1 VAEVG
6 WRFIAELTQMSLGI
20 AVLEFGWLLLITS
33 AALVFLPTVPAHWPA
48 GGELAWMALP
58 SAFSCTLSYYYNDLY
73 NPGIVK
79 TFRDFCSRL
88 PQALL
93 LASVLLALYFL
104 GASALGRAPSPL
116 SYAAIGALFAIAVSL
131 PLRWT
136 AYAVM
141 ANPPFSERV
150 LILGTGPLAF
160 SIAKELRST
169 ADVRHKIVGALNE
182 TDGSSSELQLSG
194 RHALLLGSLDEL
206 REAAAEF
213 HPHRIIVALTER
225 RRRLPVQELLNQR
238 LQGLVIEDGIEAY
251 ERIAGKLAVE
261 SLRPSSVI
269 FSKDFHKSKWQIGIR
284 RALSA
289 LTAAAGLVLMAPFM
303 ALIAALIKL
312 DSHGPVFFRQER
324 IGMGGHHFWLFKFR
338 TMVPTS
344 QATSEWERDNR
355 GRITRVG
362 SWLRKFRLDELP
374 QLVNIVRGEMNLI
387 GPRPHPV
394 TNYNL
399 FTEKIPYYSL
409 RSILR
414 PGMTGWAQIRF
425 GYANNLEEELE
436 KMRFDLYYIKNMSIW
451 LDLRILLDTVRF
463 VLFGQDAAP
472 MAETDL
478 RATTA
483 M

>member
-1 VAEVG
+1 
-6 WRFIAELTQMSLGI
+6 MSLGI

-33 AALVFLPTVPAHWPA
+33 AALIFLPTLPTHWPA

-58 SAFSCTLSYYYNDLY
+58 SACSCTLSYYYNDLY

-79 TFRDFCSRL
+79 SFRDFCARL

-93 LASVLLALYFL
+93 LAAILLAVYFL
-104 GASALGRAPSPL
+104 GASALGRAASPL
-116 SYAAIGALFAIAVSL
+116 SYAAIGALFAIAVSV

-136 AYAVM
+136 AYAIM

-160 SIAKELRST
+160 SIAKEIRST
-169 ADVRHKIVGALNE
+169 ADVRHKIVGALN
-182 TDGSSSELQLSG
+182 DGEGSLGELRLSG
-194 RHALLLGSLDEL
+194 RHALLLGSIDEL
-206 REAAAEF
+206 KQTALEF
-213 HPHRIIVALTER
+213 RPHRIIVALTER

-261 SLRPSSVI
+261 SLRPSAVI
-269 FSKDFHKSKWQIGIR
+269 FSKDFHKSRWQIGVR

-289 LTAAAGLVLMAPFM
+289 IVAAIGLILTAPLM
-303 ALIAALIKL
+303 ALIAVFIKL
-312 DSHGPVFFRQER
+312 DSRGPVLFRQER
-324 IGMGGHHFWLFKFR
+324 IGMGGRHFWLFKFR
-338 TMVPTS
+338 TMLPAAE
-344 QATSEWERDNR
+344 ATSEWERDNL

-362 SWLRKFRLDELP
+362 CWLRKFRLDELP
-374 QLVNIVRGEMNLI
+374 QLVNILRGEMNLI

-409 RSILR
+409 RAILR
-414 PGMTGWAQIRF
+414 PGMTGWAQTRF

-463 VLFGQDAAP
+463 ILFAQEP
-472 MAETDL
+472 SNVAEQDL
-478 RATTA
+478 RATTTV
-483 M
+483 

>member
-1 VAEVG
+1 
-6 WRFIAELTQMSLGI
+6 MSLGI

-33 AALVFLPTVPAHWPA
+33 AALIFLPTLPAHWPA

-58 SAFSCTLSYYYNDLY
+58 SACSCTLSYYYNDLY

-79 TFRDFCSRL
+79 SFRDFCARL

-93 LASVLLALYFL
+93 LAAILLAVYFL
-104 GASALGRAPSPL
+104 GASALGRAASPL
-116 SYAAIGALFAIAVSL
+116 SYAAIGALFAIAVSV

-136 AYAVM
+136 AYAIM

-160 SIAKELRST
+160 SIAKEIRST
-169 ADVRHKIVGALNE
+169 ADVRHKIVGALN
-182 TDGSSSELQLSG
+182 DGEGSLGELRLSG
-194 RHALLLGSLDEL
+194 RHALLLGSIDEL
-206 REAAAEF
+206 RQTALEF
-213 HPHRIIVALTER
+213 RPHRIIVALTER

-261 SLRPSSVI
+261 SLRPSAVI
-269 FSKDFHKSKWQIGIR
+269 FSKDFHKSRWQIGVR

-289 LTAAAGLVLMAPFM
+289 IVAAIGLILTAPLM
-303 ALIAALIKL
+303 ALIAVLIKL
-312 DSHGPVFFRQER
+312 DSRGPVLFRQER
-324 IGMGGHHFWLFKFR
+324 IGMGGRHFWLFKFR
-338 TMVPTS
+338 TMLPVAE
-344 QATSEWERDNR
+344 ATSEWERDNLR
-355 GRITRVG
+355 RITRVG
-362 SWLRKFRLDELP
+362 CWLRKFRLDELP
-374 QLVNIVRGEMNLI
+374 QLVNILRGEMNLI

-409 RSILR
+409 RAILR
-414 PGMTGWAQIRF
+414 PGMTGWAQTRF

-463 VLFGQDAAP
+463 ILFGQEP
-472 MAETDL
+472 SNVAEQDL
-478 RATTA
+478 RATTTV
-483 M
+483 

>member
-1 VAEVG
+1 
-6 WRFIAELTQMSLGI
+6 MSLGI

-33 AALVFLPTVPAHWPA
+33 AALIFLPTLPAHWPT

-73 NPGIVK
+73 NPGVVK

-93 LASVLLALYFL
+93 LAAVLLAIYFL
-104 GASALGRAPSPL
+104 TAAGLGRAPSPL

-141 ANPPFSERV
+141 ANPPFSERI

-160 SIAKELRST
+160 SIAKELRQSV
-169 ADVRHKIVGALNE
+169 DVRHKIVGALN
-182 TDGSSSELQLSG
+182 DGDGAPGDLQLSG
-194 RHALLLGSLDEL
+194 RHALLLGSVDEL
-206 REAAAEF
+206 KQAALEF

-269 FSKDFHKSKWQIGIR
+269 FSKDFHKSRWQIGTR
-284 RALSA
+284 RVLSA
-289 LTAAAGLVLMAPFM
+289 LVATIGLVIIAPFM
-303 ALIAALIKL
+303 AIIALFIKL
-312 DSHGPVFFRQER
+312 DSPGPVFFRQER
-324 IGMGGHHFWLFKFR
+324 IGMGGRHFWLFKFR
-338 TMVPTS
+338 TMLPV
-344 QATSEWERDNR
+344 AEAISEWERDNL

-362 SWLRKFRLDELP
+362 FWLRKFRLDELP
-374 QLVNIVRGEMNLI
+374 QLVNILRGEMNLI

-436 KMRFDLYYIKNMSIW
+436 KMRFDLYYIKNMSFW
-451 LDLRILLDTVRF
+451 LDLRILVDTVRC
-463 VLFGQDAAP
+463 VLFRQDAA
-472 MAETDL
+472 TTVVGQNL
-478 RATTA
+478 RATTTTV
-483 M
+483 

>member
-1 VAEVG
+1 
-6 WRFIAELTQMSLGI
+6 MNLGI

-33 AALVFLPTVPAHWPA
+33 VALILLPSLPAHWPA

-73 NPGIVK
+73 NPGVVK

-93 LASVLLALYFL
+93 VAAVLLALYFL
-104 GASALGRAPSPL
+104 VAAGLGRAPSPL

-141 ANPPFSERV
+141 ANPPFSERI

-160 SIAKELRST
+160 SIAKELRSS
-169 ADVRHKIVGALNE
+169 ADVRHKIVGALN
-182 TDGSSSELQLSG
+182 DGDGAPGDLQLSG
-194 RHALLLGSLDEL
+194 RHALLLGSVDEL
-206 REAAAEF
+206 RQAATEF

-269 FSKDFHKSKWQIGIR
+269 FSKDFHKSRWQIGVR
-284 RALSA
+284 RVLSA
-289 LTAAAGLVLMAPFM
+289 VVAAIGLILIAPFM
-303 ALIAALIKL
+303 ALIALLIKL
-312 DSHGPVFFRQER
+312 DSRGPVFFRQER
-324 IGMGGHHFWLFKFR
+324 IGMGGRHFWLFKFR
-338 TMVPTS
+338 TMVPTAES
-344 QATSEWERDNR
+344 ISEWERDNL

-362 SWLRKFRLDELP
+362 HWLRKFRLDELP
-374 QLVNIVRGEMNLI
+374 QLVNILRGEMNLI

-451 LDLRILLDTVRF
+451 LDLRILVDTVRC
-463 VLFGQDAAP
+463 VLFAQDAS
-472 MAETDL
+472 TIVGQNL
-478 RATTA
+478 RATTTV
-483 M
+483 

>member
-1 VAEVG
+1 
-6 WRFIAELTQMSLGI
+6 
-20 AVLEFGWLLLITS
+20 LEFGWLLLITS
-33 AALVFLPTVPAHWPA
+33 AALIFLPTVPAHWPV

-73 NPGIVK
+73 NPGVVK
-79 TFRDFCSRL
+79 TFRDFCARL
-88 PQALL
+88 PQALV
-93 LASVLLALYFL
+93 LASILLGLYFL
-104 GASALGRAPSPL
+104 GAAALGSAPSPL

-141 ANPPFSERV
+141 ANPPFSERI

-182 TDGSSSELQLSG
+182 DDVKASDLQLSG
-194 RHALLLGSLDEL
+194 RHAILLGSIEEL
-206 REAAAEF
+206 KQAASEF
-213 HPHRIIVALTER
+213 HPHRIVVALTER

-269 FSKDFHKSKWQIGIR
+269 FSKDFHKLRWQIGVR

-289 LTAAAGLVLMAPFM
+289 IVAAIGLILTAPLM
-303 ALIAALIKL
+303 ALIALLIKL
-312 DSHGPVFFRQER
+312 GSEGPVFFRQER
-324 IGMGGHHFWLFKFR
+324 IGMGGRHFWLFKFR
-338 TMVPTS
+338 TMLPTAE
-344 QATSEWERDNR
+344 ATSEWERDNL

-362 SWLRKFRLDELP
+362 AWLRKFRLDELP
-374 QLVNIVRGEMNLI
+374 QLVNILRGEMNLI

-394 TNYNL
+394 TNYHL

-463 VLFGQDAAP
+463 VLFGQESAP
-472 MAETDL
+472 VAETNL

-483 M
+483 V